1 MESTNNPYQT
11 PEGQLTS
18 EEQGVGEIR
27 FFSTDCRIGRLR
39 YLAHAFLAYV
49 LFGIV
54 AGIGAAM
61 AAAVHPIFWVVA
73 AVGYIAILVS
83 LVIFIIQ
90 RLHDLNH
97 NGWLSLLM
105 FVPLVNLLFGLYIT
119 FAAGTKGTNNYGLQP
134 PPNKI
139 WHWIA
144 GLAFPIIFTVGM
156 MAAIALPAYQQY
168 IERAKAAQES
178 SYQSGE
184 MYEETYEDLGNEGS
198 GSEDSGEY
206 QYTEE

>member
-18 EEQGVGEIR
+18 DAQGVGEIR

-39 YLAHAFLAYV
+39 YLAHAFLAYL

-54 AGIGAAM
+54 AAIGAGLATG
-61 AAAVHPIFWVVA
+61 VHAIFWVIAV
-73 AVGYIAILVS
+73 VGYLAIIVS

-97 NGWLSLLM
+97 SGWLSLLM
-105 FVPLVNLLFGLYIT
+105 FVPLVNLFFGLYIT
-119 FAAGTKGTNNYGLQP
+119 FAGGTKGTNNYGLQP

-144 GLAFPIIFTVGM
+144 GLAFPIMFTVGIL
-156 MAAIALPAYQQY
+156 AAIALPAYQQY
-168 IERAKAAQES
+168 VERAKAAQDS
-178 SYQSGE
+178 SYQS
-184 MYEETYEDLGNEGS
+184 EETYEE
-198 GSEDSGEY
+198 SGEY